1 MSNYTPTTDFAS
13 KDNLPSGDPAK
24 TIRGVDFSTE
34 FSSISTAVA
43 SKADTSSPTFTG
55 TVTIESLN
63 FTGTLDT
70 GTIDGGTY

>member
-1 MSNYTPTTDFAS
+1 
-13 KDNLPSGDPAK
+13 
-24 TIRGVDFSTE
+24 
-34 FSSISTAVA
+34 VA